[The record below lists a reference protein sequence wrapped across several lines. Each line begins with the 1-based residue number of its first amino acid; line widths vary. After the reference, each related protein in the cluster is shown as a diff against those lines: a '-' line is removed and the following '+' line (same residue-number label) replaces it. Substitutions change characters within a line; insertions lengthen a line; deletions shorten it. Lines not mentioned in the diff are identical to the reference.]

1 MTASTPEPIE
11 VRRATPGDLGDLLGL
26 GAEYATAD
34 GHRFD
39 IEVAQRGFGPLLDD
53 DVLGVILVAETND
66 EIVGYAAV
74 TWGWSIEVG
83 GLDVVL
89 DELYV
94 RRRRQGIGS
103 LLLRAVE
110 AACRGRDVRRI
121 FMETERPNDG
131 ARRLYARHGWSEDD
145 SIWMSKE
152 LT

>member
-1 MTASTPEPIE
+1 MNVSKRDRTRI
-11 VRRATPGDLGDLLGL
+11 RRAASGDLAALLVL
-26 GAEYATAD
+26 GAEYARAD

-39 IEVAQRGFGPLLDD
+39 IEVARRGFEPLLDD
-53 DVLGVILVAETND
+53 DERGVVLVAEED
-66 EIVGYAAV
+66 GEIVGYAAV

-94 RRRRQGIGS
+94 RPRGRGIGS
-103 LLLRAVE
+103 RLLGAVE
-110 AACRGRDVRRI
+110 TTCRSRNVKRI
-121 FMETERPNDG
+121 FLETERPNDG
-131 ARRLYARHGWSEDD
+131 ARRIYARHGWSEDD